1 MDWRVKMK
9 FDMFSN
15 LNEEQAVAVKSTEGY
30 YRVIAGAGSGKTR
43 ALTHRY
49 AHLIENFGISPEN
62 ILCVTYTNK
71 AAKEI
76 KKRIRAMIGDKDLGY
91 VCTFHGFAV
100 RFLREDIHYMQ
111 YPKEFLVLDDEDQR
125 RIINSCFTKFGI
137 TSKQMTVEDT
147 MKRIW
152 TMKDKLD
159 YLPMLTDVKMTELSN
174 KRVSAD
180 SLFNKVWFEYLYIQR
195 KNYGLDFQDLLNFM
209 LYILINDSDK
219 KKKWQERLNYIMV
232 DEVQDVDTKELAI
245 AKILSAY
252 HKNLFVVGDP
262 DQTIYEWRRAR
273 VETILEF
280 DDKFSPCTTIEM
292 NKNYRS
298 TAEVINPANALI
310 KYNNLRFE
318 KEMYPIKTEPGQAV
332 YFHAKSI
339 TEEAGW
345 ISDQIIAL
353 KENGTNLSDIAVLYR
368 AHHVSRTIEE
378 AFIKNGITHI
388 LYSGVPFYGRKEIKN
403 VLSYLRM
410 LVNADD
416 LSFERIINEPN
427 RGIGKTRI
435 KFLQD
440 YAEENNCSMYNALIY
455 NIEAEQFK
463 RTKAKEFIGLI
474 ERFKE
479 QYQDMTLTDLLLH
492 ILKDSGYEEQMRV
505 AGEEDRLDNLAE
517 LKQSIFEYETTAGE
531 ETNLHTYLQHI
542 ALFTGGDRDSGKDA
556 VNMMTIH
563 SAKGLEFPYVFVC
576 GMNEGIFPSRR
587 AGTERQ
593 LEEERRLAYV
603 AFTRAETKLFLSD
616 AEGIDAGGQ
625 FRYPSRFIFNA
636 EKVNLEYIVQLNDDL
651 ADETQIIANRQEQRF
666 SQKLDYKVGDNIN
679 HEFFGIGVII
689 DVDEEKFVYIIKFDG
704 INTPRRI
711 NSEVSLKII

>member
-1 MDWRVKMK
+1 MTYDV
-9 FDMFSN
+9 FSN
-15 LNEEQAVAVKSTEGY
+15 LNEEQTAAVKATEGY
-30 YRVIAGAGSGKTR
+30 YRIIAGAGSGKTR

-49 AHLIENFGISPEN
+49 AHLIENYGISPEN

-71 AAKEI
+71 AAKEV

-111 YPKEFLVLDDEDQR
+111 YPKEFIVLDDEDQR
-125 RIINSCFTKFGI
+125 RIIKTCFTKFGI
-137 TSKQMTVEDT
+137 TSKQMTVEET
-147 MKRIW
+147 MKKIW
-152 TMKDKLD
+152 IIKDKLD
-159 YLPMLTDVKMTELSN
+159 YLPLLTDINMTELN
-174 KRVSAD
+174 KKRSSAD
-180 SLFNKVWFEYLYIQR
+180 TLFDKVWFEYLYIQR

-209 LYILINDSDK
+209 LYILINDNDK
-219 KKKWQERLNYIMV
+219 KIKWQERLCYIMI

-298 TAEVINPANALI
+298 TKQVINPANALI
-310 KYNNLRFE
+310 KHNKLRFE
-318 KEMYPIKTEPGQAV
+318 KEMTSMKTDTGQAV
-332 YFHAKSI
+332 YYHAK
-339 TEEAGW
+339 TTAEEAEW
-345 ISDQIIAL
+345 ISAQILAL
-353 KENGTNLSDIAVLYR
+353 KEQGIKLSDIAVLYR
-368 AHHVSRTIEE
+368 AHYVSRPIEE
-378 AFIKNGITHI
+378 SFIKNEISHI
-388 LYSGVPFYGRKEIKN
+388 LYSGVPFYGRKEIKDI
-403 VLSYLRM
+403 LSYLRM
-410 LVNADD
+410 LINTDD

-427 RGIGKTRI
+427 RGIGKTRMT
-435 KFLQD
+435 FLHK
-440 YAEENNCSMYNALIY
+440 YAEENNCSLYNALIC
-455 NIEAEQFK
+455 NIETAEFK
-463 RTKAKEFIGLI
+463 KTKAKHFIGLI

-479 QYQDMTLTDLLLH
+479 QYQDMTLTDLLLL
-492 ILKDSGYEEQMRV
+492 ILKDSGYEEHMRV

-517 LKQSIFEYETTAGE
+517 LKQSIFDYETTAGE
-531 ETNLHTYLQHI
+531 ETNLQTYLQHI
-542 ALFTGGDRDSGKDA
+542 ALFTSGDRDSGKDA

-563 SAKGLEFPYVFVC
+563 TAKGLEFPYVFVC

-587 AGTERQ
+587 ASTERQ

-603 AFTRAETKLFLSD
+603 AFTRAENKLFLSD
-616 AEGIDAGGQ
+616 AEGLDSIAQ

-636 EKVNLEYIVQLNDDL
+636 EKTNLDYIVDLNNDL
-651 ADETQIIANRQEQRF
+651 AEETKRISNIQEQNF
-666 SQKLDYKVGDNIN
+666 SRKLNYSIGDKVD
-679 HEFFGIGVII
+679 HEFFGLGVII
-689 DVDEEKFVYIIKFDG
+689 DVDADKLVYIIKFNG

-711 NSEVSLKII
+711 DSGVSMVRA